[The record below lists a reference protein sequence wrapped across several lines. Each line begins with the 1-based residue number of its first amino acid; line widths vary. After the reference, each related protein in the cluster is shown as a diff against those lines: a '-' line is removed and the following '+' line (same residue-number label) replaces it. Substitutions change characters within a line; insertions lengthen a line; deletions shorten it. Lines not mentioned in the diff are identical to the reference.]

1 MAHVRSMHHAEYPQ
15 NKTNENVINR
25 KNNPVN
31 LKKIVEKKAVLWYN
45 SGSKK
50 RPEDHHEAAFFC

>member
-1 MAHVRSMHHAEYPQ
+1 MAHVRSMNHAEYPQ

-50 RPEDHHEAAFFC
+50 

>member
-1 MAHVRSMHHAEYPQ
+1 MAHVWAVYHTQYPQ

-45 SGSKK
+45 SASKK
-50 RPEDHHEAAFFC
+50 